1 MRKDLATV
9 SGGGQPRIG
18 YNLLALIDDLDRT
31 FSGFNTTSAALVGAG
46 DLGRRA
52 AVGRVRAEYRRRFR
66 CGRPG
71 GRPRRRRP
79 EGPRAERDLGYLPS
93 KRTPARHYCRVGER
107 CAACSGNGL
116 WKGGVRAILNYS
128 PVCLR
133 APGNV
138 LVQNENMA
146 VSVAVL
152 SKLLMDQYSN
162 AALDDEEETE

>member
-46 DLGRRA
+46 DLGRALLSAEYGLNIA
-52 AVGRVRAEYRRRFR
+52 AVFDVDDRTVGRVV
-66 CGRPG
+66 G
-71 GRPRRRRP
+71 GRKVL
-79 EGPRAERDLGYLPS
+79 GPNVISDICRQKGLRLGII
-93 KRTPARHYCRVGER
+93 AV
-107 CAACSGNGL
+107 SGNDAPRVL
-116 WKGGVRAILNYS
+116 ERLVEGGVRAILNYS

-152 SKLLMDQYSN
+152 SKLLMDHYSD
-162 AALDDEEETE
+162 AALDDEEENE